1 MQNYEQILAELGIE
15 VPEDKK
21 SDLKKKMSE
30 NYKTVAD
37 YDKQV
42 KKKDEYKISLDDVQT
57 RLAELEKEDVDGLK
71 DKITTLTQELADEK
85 EARAKEAKQTELIL
99 GSRHGRGFQSL
110 QHDVDVIDP
119 SEIPAVARR
128 GRSYRLEGI
137 GIISSRCTVGEITGI
152 PITIIYRRIAVVI
165 GRGGNG
171 GIVEDGIAWPHISLS
186 GLIGF
191 ESCHFTDGGSWSFI
205 EKAVITS
212 RKAYGQCGNGCI
224 FCNLFH
230 GSIVGF
236 RV

>member
-85 EARAKEAKQTELIL
+85 EARAKEAKQTELRDKVKDFLSDKKFVNAITEYSIRSQMIQKLEEENGKNAEDVFKELTTKDGKPIENIL
-99 GSRHGRGFQSL
+99 VDEKKAPDVKIPSFTTKFNSGEQKKGTQKLREMSL
-110 QHDVDVIDP
+110 DDRMKLKAEDP
-119 SEIPAVARR
+119 DYYATLLNDR
-128 GRSYRLEGI
+128 
-137 GIISSRCTVGEITGI
+137 
-152 PITIIYRRIAVVI
+152 
-165 GRGGNG
+165 
-171 GIVEDGIAWPHISLS
+171 
-186 GLIGF
+186 
-191 ESCHFTDGGSWSFI
+191 
-205 EKAVITS
+205 
-212 RKAYGQCGNGCI
+212 
-224 FCNLFH
+224 
-230 GSIVGF
+230 
-236 RV
+236 

>member
-85 EARAKEAKQTELIL
+85 EARAKEAKQTELRDKVKDFLSDKKFVNAITEDSIRSQMIQKLEEENGKNAEDVFKELTTKDGKPIENIL
-99 GSRHGRGFQSL
+99 VDEKKVPDVKIPSFTTKFNSGEQKKGTQKLREMSL
-110 QHDVDVIDP
+110 DDRMKLKAEDP
-119 SEIPAVARR
+119 DYYATLLNDR
-128 GRSYRLEGI
+128 
-137 GIISSRCTVGEITGI
+137 
-152 PITIIYRRIAVVI
+152 
-165 GRGGNG
+165 
-171 GIVEDGIAWPHISLS
+171 
-186 GLIGF
+186 
-191 ESCHFTDGGSWSFI
+191 
-205 EKAVITS
+205 
-212 RKAYGQCGNGCI
+212 
-224 FCNLFH
+224 
-230 GSIVGF
+230 
-236 RV
+236 

>member
-85 EARAKEAKQTELIL
+85 EARAKEAKQTELRDKVKDFLSDKKFVNAITEDSIRSQMIQKLEEENGKNAEDVFKELTTKDGKPIENIL
-99 GSRHGRGFQSL
+99 VDEKKAPDVKIPSFTTKFNSGEQKKGTQKLREMSLDERMKLKAEDPDYYATLLNDRQIIPTHNMEVSR
-110 QHDVDVIDP
+110 
-119 SEIPAVARR
+119 
-128 GRSYRLEGI
+128 
-137 GIISSRCTVGEITGI
+137 
-152 PITIIYRRIAVVI
+152 
-165 GRGGNG
+165 
-171 GIVEDGIAWPHISLS
+171 
-186 GLIGF
+186 
-191 ESCHFTDGGSWSFI
+191 
-205 EKAVITS
+205 
-212 RKAYGQCGNGCI
+212 
-224 FCNLFH
+224 
-230 GSIVGF
+230 
-236 RV
+236 